1 MDFRLSNEELLMKKI
16 LTAIFGVLFFG
27 IICEALHAQTAVPK
41 PGDPLPTLA
50 LNYLG
55 KPPELNGKPVLV
67 EFWATWCPPCRKSIP
82 HLNQIYSKYRS
93 KGLEIVGITDENEAT
108 VKKFQEQI
116 PMDYNVAINTPE
128 SIYRQFGIEGI
139 PTAFLVDKKGKIV
152 WTGHPMEL
160 TEVEIQS
167 VLD

>member
-1 MDFRLSNEELLMKKI
+1 MKRN
-16 LTAIFGVLFFG
+16 LTAIFGVLLFG
-27 IICEALHAQTAVPK
+27 VVCAALRAQTAVPK

-55 KPPELNGKPVLV
+55 KQPDLNGKPVLV
-67 EFWATWCPPCRKSIP
+67 EFWATWCPPCRKSVP

-93 KGLEIVGITDENEAT
+93 QGLEIVGVTDENEAT
-108 VKKFQEQI
+108 VKKFQQQI

-128 SIYRQFGIEGI
+128 SVYQQFGIEGI

-160 TEVEIQS
+160 TDTEIQS

>member
-1 MDFRLSNEELLMKKI
+1 MLMKK
-16 LTAIFGVLFFG
+16 VLIPG
-27 IICEALHAQTAVPK
+27 CVPTIVLAMAAFQARGDVK
-41 PGDPLPTLA
+41 PGDPLPSLS
-50 LNYLG
+50 LSYLG
-55 KPPELNGKPVLV
+55 QQPQLTGKPVLV

-82 HLNQIYSKYRS
+82 HLNEVYSKYRS

-108 VKKFQEQI
+108 VKKFQRQV
-116 PMDYNVAINTPE
+116 PMDYNVAVNTPE
-128 SIYRQFGIEGI
+128 SVYQQFGIEGI

-160 TEVEIQS
+160 TEAEIQS